1 MQSVPQG
8 GSRGPCGPCGPAVS
22 MTCSCGGGDGVVVRA
37 ANNQLLL
44 TIAAGCLLFT
54 FHAYVFYSNDIIAPN
69 ILPAGSKP
77 PLARLCLQWTLQL
90 CQRWSADDSAW
101 SIHIFYISKN
111 AAPELLI
118 G

>member
-69 ILPAGSKP
+69 ILP
-77 PLARLCLQWTLQL
+77 LAQNHLSLGFACSGPYSFVRGG
-90 CQRWSADDSAW
+90 QRMIQHGQSTY
-101 SIHIFYISKN
+101 FISVKTQRQN
-111 AAPELLI
+111 C
-118 G
+118 